1 MALPSDDDRRVP
13 ALRQHD
19 DWLALSDWADRAPDT
34 PGLLPQGLFI
44 LELRL
49 PIQDPTVLLQVQSP
63 DGTRA
68 FSVFF
73 DPIGGMSLL
82 QRDGTQIR
90 RHLLPGPLPQR
101 QGVARLTFGFD
112 VTRRTWELSFDLP
125 GEASHRSIQGTDP
138 LPLHTADIHALS
150 TDAPG
155 AKRHPATLWFGL
167 THRTTGL
174 PDRAPWIGLNTP
186 IDTKRGPVRAGLLR
200 PGDLIATVDDGFQP
214 LLATRRR
221 TFPSR
226 GTFAPVVLRSPFFG
240 LNGDILVSSDQL
252 VLISGASVEY
262 LYGEEEALIS
272 AASLCDGHV
281 AAKDERRAVT
291 DCVALDLGAPF
302 LITADG
308 CCLMSACT
316 TFQDLPR
323 RALRDCEA
331 LPLLALLGR
340 TALRHVA

>member
-1 MALPSDDDRRVP
+1 MALSPDDDRRAP

-19 DWLALSDWADRAPDT
+19 DWLALSDRADRAPDT
-34 PGLLPQGLFI
+34 PAVLQQGHFLLEF
-44 LELRL
+44 RL
-49 PIQDPTVLLQVQSP
+49 PVLDPTVLIQVQAQG
-63 DGTRA
+63 GTRA

-73 DPIGGMSLL
+73 DPIGGLSLL
-82 QRDGTQIR
+82 QRDGAQIR
-90 RHLLPGPLPQR
+90 RHLLPGPMAQR
-101 QGVARLTFGFD
+101 QGIARASFGFD
-112 VTRRTWELSFDLP
+112 VALRTWNMTFDLP
-125 GEASHRSIQGTDP
+125 DEGAPQTVHGTDP
-138 LPLHTADIHALS
+138 LPLHVPDIHALC

-155 AKRHPATLWFGL
+155 SKRHAATLWFGL
-167 THRTTGL
+167 THRTAGL

-200 PGDLIATVDDGFQP
+200 PGDLIATVEDGFQP
-214 LLATRRR
+214 LLNARRR

-316 TFQDLPR
+316 AFDDLPR
-323 RALRDCEA
+323 RALRDYEA